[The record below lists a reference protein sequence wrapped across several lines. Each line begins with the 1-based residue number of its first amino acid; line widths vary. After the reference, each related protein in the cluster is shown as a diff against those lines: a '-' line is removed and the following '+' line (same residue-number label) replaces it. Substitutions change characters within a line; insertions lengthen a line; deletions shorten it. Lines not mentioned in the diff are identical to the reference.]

1 MKNNYMMLAEIIKNR
16 RISLGFSLRNLAN
29 EVGISHT
36 ELVRIENGNRQCLNV
51 ITLIRLCK
59 LLELDFLTLLED
71 TNFYEREEE
80 KLFYVIVK
88 NIDTTVFRIHATNE
102 IKAVTMIIDLIK
114 NNDVIKKDKDIKN
127 TSIFATCEK
136 KVYETILRE
145 TQLKTEEQL
154 AQKYNKKDKQI
165 NEITTEDL
173 EDMYDELEN
182 DFDDEYD
189 DESNESSA
197 DIEVYLEVV
206 KK

>member
-127 TSIFATCEK
+127 TSIFATCECTFLLISK
-136 KVYETILRE
+136 
-145 TQLKTEEQL
+145 
-154 AQKYNKKDKQI
+154 
-165 NEITTEDL
+165 
-173 EDMYDELEN
+173 
-182 DFDDEYD
+182 
-189 DESNESSA
+189 SS
-197 DIEVYLEVV
+197 L
-206 KK
+206 